1 MSKLSL
7 TEIQKTTKLLITGG
21 CGFIGSNFIKYILD
35 KYPNYEVINID
46 KLSYGGNLDN
56 LQDIETNPRYK
67 FIKGDICDQKLV
79 DETVKDIDG
88 IIHFAAETHVDR
100 SIESSNDF
108 IKSNVIGTQIL
119 LESATKNG
127 LKRFH
132 YISTDEVFG
141 ALGEEGKFNEKSP
154 HDPKNPYAASKASA
168 EHLVRSFFHTYQLP
182 ITISNCSN
190 NYGLYQYPEKLIPLF
205 LTNLIEGKK
214 VPVYGNGLNVRDWI
228 HVIDHCQA
236 IDLIY
241 HNGKIGE
248 NYCICTNDE
257 KRNIDLTK
265 EILSEFGFGEE
276 KMHFVVDRKGHDFR
290 YAMDNSKIKELGWTQ
305 SIELKNGLKD
315 TIQWYKQNEWWWKKL
330 KKNKIK
336 GIILAGGTGN
346 RLLPLT
352 KVTNKHLLPIYD
364 KPMIFYPL
372 ETLKKAGIT
381 EIMIVCGT
389 ESVGDFLNLLGS
401 GKEYGVNLT
410 YRVQDGSGGIAHAA
424 ALAKEF
430 VGNNK
435 CVIILGDNIFEENIT
450 PYIEEF
456 EKQEKGARILL
467 KEVGEKEAKR
477 FGIAIIEGKKVTY
490 VEEKPKIPKS
500 NLAMTGL
507 YMFDHKVFDII
518 SHLKPSKREEL
529 EITDALD
536 AYVKKG
542 ELEYNIIM
550 KFWSDA
556 GTFESLHNSS
566 LFQKNNSEQ
575 R

>member
-1 MSKLSL
+1 MSKLSS
-7 TEIQKTTKLLITGG
+7 TDIQKTTKLLVTGG
-21 CGFIGSNFIKYILD
+21 CGFIGSNFIRYILD
-35 KYPNYEVINID
+35 KYPNCEVINID

-56 LQDIETNPRYK
+56 LRDIETNPHYK

-79 DETVKDIDG
+79 DETVKEIDG

-100 SIESSNDF
+100 SIQSSTDF
-108 IKSNVIGTQIL
+108 IKSNVIGTQVL

-168 EHLVRSFFHTYQLP
+168 EHLVRSFFHTHQLP

-190 NYGLYQYPEKLIPLF
+190 NYGPYQYPEKFIPLF
-205 LTNLIEGKK
+205 LTNLIESKK
-214 VPVYGNGLNVRDWI
+214 VPVYGSGLNVRDWI
-228 HVIDHCQA
+228 HVIDHCRA

-241 HNGKIGE
+241 HQGKIGE

-276 KMHFVVDRKGHDFR
+276 KIHFVVDRKGHDFR

-330 KKNKIK
+330 KENKVK
-336 GIILAGGTGN
+336 GIILAGGTGS

-381 EIMIVCGT
+381 DIIIVCGT
-389 ESVGDFLNLLGS
+389 ESVGDFLKLLGS

-410 YRVQDGSGGIAHAA
+410 YRVQDGSGGIAQAA
-424 ALAKEF
+424 SLAKTF
-430 VGNNK
+430 VGKSK
-435 CVIILGDNIFEENIT
+435 CVMILGDNIFEEDIT
-450 PYIEEF
+450 PYVDAF
-456 EKQEKGARILL
+456 EKQRKGARILL
-467 KEVGEKEAKR
+467 KKVGEKEAKR
-477 FGIAIIEGKKVTY
+477 FGVAIVEGKKVTY
-490 VEEKPKIPKS
+490 VEEKPEIPKS

-507 YMFDHKVFDII
+507 YMFDDEIFDII
-518 SHLKPSKREEL
+518 SRLKPSKREEL

-542 ELEYNIIM
+542 ELEYDIITG
-550 KFWSDA
+550 FWSDA

-566 LFQKNNSEQ
+566 LFIKKT
-575 R
+575 